1 MIKEVVLFAN
11 KPLLHSIPWLESNP
25 NLWLNVCL
33 IALGL
38 GIIVLLAET
47 LHRRIP
53 TNSELARK
61 VVHIGTGNVILVA
74 WWLQIPAWIGI
85 SASFIASIVAL
96 LSYYIPFLPG
106 INSVGRKSL
115 GTFFYAVSIGVLVAW
130 FWPLKQ
136 FQYAALGILVMTWG
150 DGLAGLIGQRFG
162 QHPYEVWG
170 MKKSWEGS
178 LTMVITSFVVCSLI
192 LFIVQGNV
200 WQTWVISL
208 VTAFVATALE
218 AFSKL
223 GIDNLTVPLGSA
235 AVAFFLSQIIPIG

>member
-1 MIKEVVLFAN
+1 LPI
-11 KPLLHSIPWLESNP
+11 KPLLHSIPWSESNP
-25 NLWLNVCL
+25 NLWLNVSL

-47 LHRRIP
+47 LQRRIP
-53 TNSELARK
+53 TTSELARK
-61 VVHIGTGNVILVA
+61 IVHIGTGNVILVA

-85 SASFIASIVAL
+85 SASVIASIIAL

-115 GTFFYAVSIGVLVAW
+115 GTFFYAISIGVLVAW

-178 LTMVITSFVVCSLI
+178 LTMVITSFVVSSLI
-192 LFIVQGNV
+192 FFIVQGNV

-208 VTAFVATALE
+208 AIAFVATALE

-235 AVAFFLSQIIPIG
+235 AIGFFLSQILPIR

>member
-1 MIKEVVLFAN
+1 
-11 KPLLHSIPWLESNP
+11 LLHFTPWLESTP
-25 NLWLNVCL
+25 DLWLNVGL

-47 LHRRIP
+47 LHRRIS

-85 SASFIASIVAL
+85 SASIIAGIIAL

-115 GTFFYAVSIGVLVAW
+115 GTFFYAISIGILIAW
-130 FWPLKQ
+130 FWPLEQ

-150 DGLAGLIGQRFG
+150 DGLAALIGQRFG

-170 MKKSWEGS
+170 MQKSWEGS
-178 LTMVITSFVVCSLI
+178 FTMLVTSYAVSSLI
-192 LFIVQGNV
+192 LLSVQGNV
-200 WQTWVISL
+200 WQTWVVSL
-208 VTAFVATALE
+208 AIAFVATSLE

-235 AVAFFLSQIIPIG
+235 AVGFFLSQILPLG

>member
-1 MIKEVVLFAN
+1 MF
-11 KPLLHSIPWLESNP
+11 HSTPWLESP
-25 NLWLNVCL
+25 RDLWLNVGL

-38 GIIVLLAET
+38 GIIVILAET
-47 LHRRIP
+47 LHRRIS

-74 WWLQIPAWIGI
+74 WWLQIPAWVGI
-85 SASFIASIVAL
+85 SASIIASIIAL

-115 GTFFYAVSIGVLVAW
+115 GTFFYAISIGILIAW
-130 FWPLKQ
+130 FWPLEQ

-170 MKKSWEGS
+170 MRKSWEGS
-178 LTMVITSFVVCSLI
+178 CTMLVTSYAVSSLI
-192 LFIVQGNV
+192 LFSVQGNV
-200 WQTWVISL
+200 WQTWVVSL
-208 VTAFVATALE
+208 AIAFIATSLE

-235 AVAFFLSQIIPIG
+235 AVGFFLSQILPLG

>member
-1 MIKEVVLFAN
+1 MIT
-11 KPLLHSIPWLESNP
+11 PLLHSIPWLESNP
-25 NLWLNVCL
+25 NLWINVSL

-38 GIIVLLAET
+38 GLIVLLAEF
-47 LHRRIP
+47 LDRRIS
-53 TNSELARK
+53 TNTELARK

-74 WWLQIPAWIGI
+74 WWLQIPAWVGI
-85 SASFIASIVAL
+85 SASIIASIIAL

-115 GTFFYAVSIGVLVAW
+115 GTFFYAVSIGILVAW
-130 FWPLKQ
+130 FWPLEQ
-136 FQYAALGILVMTWG
+136 FQYAALGILVMAWG
-150 DGLAGLIGQRFG
+150 DGLAGVIGQRFG

-178 LTMVITSFVVCSLI
+178 LTMLLVSYVVSSLI
-192 LFIVQGNV
+192 LLSVQGNV
-200 WQTWVISL
+200 WQTWVVSL
-208 VTAFVATALE
+208 AIAFVATSLE

-235 AVAFFLSQIIPIG
+235 AVGFFLSQIIPLG